1 MYAFFILCTD
11 DNGKYYNSQF
21 RSTTIEAGFDG
32 LTQLAREGWRL
43 RYIRCL
49 DQDDCYGNWIDL
61 PVEAFDEQPMF
72 ATLQELQN
80 EWTYLLSH
88 SA

>member
-11 DNGKYYNSQF
+11 DNGKYYNGQF
-21 RSTTIEAGFDG
+21 RSTTIESGFDS
-32 LTQLAREGWRL
+32 LTQLTREGWKL
-43 RYIRCL
+43 RHIRCL

-61 PVEAFDEQPMF
+61 PAEAFDDRPMV
-72 ATLQELQN
+72 TILQELQN
-80 EWTYLLSH
+80 EWTYLLSP